1 MQASTYSTYFKSLV
15 VFLPILGVSL
25 FGSAALGTELKLE
38 PQNTINQNQQ
48 TIGKSSTTT
57 VSYCNFFLFLQKKC

>member
-25 FGSAALGTELKLE
+25 VGSAALGTELKLE
-38 PQNTINQNQQ
+38 TQNTINQNQQ
-48 TIGKSSTTT
+48 TIVKVTTT
-57 VSYCNFFLFLQKKC
+57 NKGRCFFPNIPKC

>member
-1 MQASTYSTYFKSLV
+1 MQPSTYSTYFKSLV

-25 FGSAALGTELKLE
+25 FSSAALGTELKLE

-48 TIGKSSTTT
+48 TIGKGTTT
-57 VSYCNFFLFLQKKC
+57 TQWCRIWKPVC